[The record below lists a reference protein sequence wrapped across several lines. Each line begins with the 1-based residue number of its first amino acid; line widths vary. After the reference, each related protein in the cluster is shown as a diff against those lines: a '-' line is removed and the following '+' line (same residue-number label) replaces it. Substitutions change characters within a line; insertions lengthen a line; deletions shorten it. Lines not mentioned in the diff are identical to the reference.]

1 MHLLGFYTHVVFE
14 ALCAHLQIQY
24 LSCKVKGFFS
34 IGLMIKEKKS
44 ILESQSWICLAR
56 HKVKLRKR
64 DVYV

>member
-24 LSCKVKGFFS
+24 LSCKVKRFFS
-34 IGLMIKEKKS
+34 IGLMNKEKKS

-56 HKVKLRKR
+56 HKVKL
-64 DVYV
+64 